1 MDYSDR
7 TYATA
12 LTSTLGSVDFSQVME
27 TSATTVRKSIDES
40 QFVLKWY
47 TANTPTFITD
57 ESVTL
62 TWSGSHADCLTL
74 MQSSS
79 WTPEDTGSMP

>member
-1 MDYSDR
+1 MHYEDR

-27 TSATTVRKSIDES
+27 TSAATVRKSLDET

-47 TANTPTFITD
+47 KGHIPTFISN

-62 TWSGSHADCLTL
+62 TWSGSWEDCLTL
-74 MQSSS
+74 MQTSE
-79 WTPEDTGSMP
+79 WTDTGSMP

>member
-7 TYATA
+7 TYATT
-12 LTSTLGSVDFSQVME
+12 LTADIGEVDFSQVME
-27 TSATTVRKSIDES
+27 TSAATVRKSIDET

-47 TANTPTFITD
+47 TTNTPTFISD
-57 ESVTL
+57 ESVEL

-74 MQSSS
+74 MSTSA
-79 WTPEDTGSMP
+79 WTSGSMP